1 MFIAYYWTAG
11 QVDNILNIFIILFA
25 AISKS
30 KKRTS
35 ESGDKKD
42 KKKKKLRRGAK
53 EKTPE
58 NKGSSTPPHVSKPAI
73 PSITDVFADHLIQK
87 AKKTFSEVDSVSV
100 KKKEEAEKNVV
111 SDPKKKTTD
120 EFDIPTITEI
130 AKNAVGE
137 VVRRKEITELAELQK
152 KINEAKK
159 QLRHMTSEES
169 EDEDFINLKAD
180 GEELE
185 NDNSATSTSQIRK
198 RSESHLNSSRE
209 SDKPKR
215 VPITFRGEKERA
227 QNDKRSNEKE
237 DRDREIVE
245 KRPVDKE
252 KRSVLDRLGTRSA
265 NENIVSLSTHRRAE
279 QQIYVPSFR
288 RNEPAKSENR
298 DKEKDRSREKT
309 RENIPRDSRDS
320 RDLRE
325 RVRERERKRDKDFDR
340 GRNLDSKKERSPK
353 PPQRIGSRVIV
364 PPPKPDYDED
374 QIAVPVNSVV
384 KVQPRPVIP
393 KQNQASK
400 NLLLRAMAE
409 AQKSIAAVKPREMKP
424 PVKERLQGLYTSTY
438 RQNKIQKKIAKSNIV
453 IEVANLNGQDVEV
466 DENDE
471 VDEEYC
477 PVPTHEEVNEE
488 EEYEYVLQSAEETS
502 DEDNG

>member
-1 MFIAYYWTAG
+1 M
-11 QVDNILNIFIILFA
+11 
-25 AISKS
+25 
-30 KKRTS
+30 
-35 ESGDKKD
+35 
-42 KKKKKLRRGAK
+42 
-53 EKTPE
+53 
-58 NKGSSTPPHVSKPAI
+58 
-73 PSITDVFADHLIQK
+73 IQK
-87 AKKTFSEVDSVSV
+87 AKKTFSDADSASV
-100 KKKEEAEKNVV
+100 KKKEEVERNIVN
-111 SDPKKKTTD
+111 DPKKKTTD

-137 VVRRKEITELAELQK
+137 VVRRKEITELAELQI

-180 GEELE
+180 GEELGAE
-185 NDNSATSTSQIRK
+185 NDNNASSTSQLRK
-198 RSESHLNSSRE
+198 RSESYMNSSRE

-215 VPITFRGEKERA
+215 VPITFRGEKERVQKV
-227 QNDKRSNEKE
+227 QNDKRSNDKE
-237 DRDREIVE
+237 DRDHRDRELVE
-245 KRPVDKE
+245 KRSGDKE
-252 KRSVLDRLGTRSA
+252 KRSVLDRLGTRTA

-288 RNEPAKSENR
+288 RNEPAKIDDR

-309 RENIPRDSRDS
+309 RENIPRDSRD
-320 RDLRE
+320 LRE
-325 RVRERERKRDKDFDR
+325 RVRERERGRSDVLRERERKRDKDFDR

-353 PPQRIGSRVIV
+353 LSQRIGSRVIV

-374 QIAVPVNSVV
+374 RIVVPVNSVV

-409 AQKSIAAVKPREMKP
+409 AQKSIAAVKPREIKP

-438 RQNKIQKKIAKSNIV
+438 RQNKIQKNIAKSNIV
-453 IEVANLNGQDVEV
+453 IEVANGQPQFEHEEVE
-466 DENDE
+466 DEDIDE
-471 VDEEYC
+471 IDEEEYC
-477 PVPTHEEVNEE
+477 PVSTHEEANEE
-488 EEYEYVLQSAEETS
+488 EEYEYVLQSMEETS